1 MNKDIPWRFI
11 ISHLK
16 GDVDEKEEKLF
27 CEWLQEERNTL
38 LFRELES
45 LWREIREETSTYTP
59 DTDYYWRQME
69 SRMLRKD
76 EKPKSVPLWKFW
88 MAVSVATVLLVLSL
102 TVSFLYNKTEY
113 WTDSSCKLSYS
124 SLSGKSKIILPDS
137 SVVWLNSGSSL
148 RYAVNFFEN
157 REVDLSGEALF
168 DVTKD
173 SRHPFVVSTSGVK
186 VRVHGTRFNVNSYS
200 KEENILVTL
209 FQGSV
214 SLEAGGQEAYLHPGE
229 RASVSKKYRTLDIT
243 SADMFYDSFWAS
255 ESVRFEA
262 KSLRYITRY
271 LEKWYNVKIEV
282 DPSIPDSQAYT
293 FTIKDESLEVILRI
307 MSRINPIS
315 YMFDGNDH
323 VKITHV
329 EPSKK

>member
-102 TVSFLYNKTEY
+102 TFSFLYNKTEY

-209 FQGSV
+209 LQGSV

-282 DPSIPDSQAYT
+282 DPSIPDSQA
-293 FTIKDESLEVILRI
+293 L
-307 MSRINPIS
+307 
-315 YMFDGNDH
+315 
-323 VKITHV
+323 
-329 EPSKK
+329 

>member
-59 DTDYYWRQME
+59 DTDY
-69 SRMLRKD
+69 
-76 EKPKSVPLWKFW
+76 
-88 MAVSVATVLLVLSL
+88 
-102 TVSFLYNKTEY
+102 Y

>member
-1 MNKDIPWRFI
+1 MKRRRSCSANGFKR
-11 ISHLK
+11 K
-16 GDVDEKEEKLF
+16 GIRSCSGNLNH
-27 CEWLQEERNTL
+27 CGERL
-38 LFRELES
+38 GGDFD
-45 LWREIREETSTYTP
+45 YTP

-102 TVSFLYNKTEY
+102 TFSFLYNKTEY

-214 SLEAGGQEAYLHPGE
+214 SLEAGGKRLICI
-229 RASVSKKYRTLDIT
+229 RAS
-243 SADMFYDSFWAS
+243 
-255 ESVRFEA
+255 
-262 KSLRYITRY
+262 
-271 LEKWYNVKIEV
+271 
-282 DPSIPDSQAYT
+282 
-293 FTIKDESLEVILRI
+293 
-307 MSRINPIS
+307 
-315 YMFDGNDH
+315 
-323 VKITHV
+323 
-329 EPSKK
+329 EPP

>member
-1 MNKDIPWRFI
+1 
-11 ISHLK
+11 
-16 GDVDEKEEKLF
+16 
-27 CEWLQEERNTL
+27 
-38 LFRELES
+38 
-45 LWREIREETSTYTP
+45 
-59 DTDYYWRQME
+59 
-69 SRMLRKD
+69 MLRKD

-102 TVSFLYNKTEY
+102 TFSFLYNKTEY

-148 RYAVNFFEN
+148 RYAVNF
-157 REVDLSGEALF
+157 
-168 DVTKD
+168 
-173 SRHPFVVSTSGVK
+173 FVVSTSGVK

>member
-102 TVSFLYNKTEY
+102 TFSFLYNKSLPPLCQNTWDER
-113 WTDSSCKLSYS
+113 LYS
-124 SLSGKSKIILPDS
+124 LPRCHPYCRNTLPLFLYVKEQIFFRPLKRTIQGTNLVTFITGSESGKTLLTAPVYTCHRLSETA
-137 SVVWLNSGSSL
+137 L
-148 RYAVNFFEN
+148 R
-157 REVDLSGEALF
+157 S
-168 DVTKD
+168 
-173 SRHPFVVSTSGVK
+173 
-186 VRVHGTRFNVNSYS
+186 
-200 KEENILVTL
+200 
-209 FQGSV
+209 
-214 SLEAGGQEAYLHPGE
+214 
-229 RASVSKKYRTLDIT
+229 
-243 SADMFYDSFWAS
+243 
-255 ESVRFEA
+255 
-262 KSLRYITRY
+262 
-271 LEKWYNVKIEV
+271 
-282 DPSIPDSQAYT
+282 
-293 FTIKDESLEVILRI
+293 
-307 MSRINPIS
+307 
-315 YMFDGNDH
+315 
-323 VKITHV
+323 
-329 EPSKK
+329 